1 MSGETPTG
9 ITPNETV
16 VVGLDGALGRIHLNR
31 PEALNS
37 LNLDMVRKIS
47 DGIDALESN
56 PAVRAIALTGEGRA
70 LCAGGD
76 IKMIWQVGLTAPQ
89 EALAFWAE
97 EYRLNA
103 RISHLRKPWLAVMDG
118 ICMGGGVGLSVHGSH
133 RIVTEITRF
142 AMPETGIGY
151 FPDVGGTWA
160 LSCAPQHLGFW
171 IGLTGATIG
180 AADTIAAGLADAMVP
195 SEALPALLAD
205 IASGQTVESAI
216 KAHAGDPGVSMLKD
230 NAVLIDSVFASGDM
244 EEIFAALHA
253 NGSDFAKSTLALLE
267 AKSPTSLVLTLHLL
281 RAAQSSASL
290 EACLDREYAADA
302 LILNGH
308 DFYEGVRA
316 AVIDKDRNPIW
327 SPARLGDV
335 DQEGLVSAIKP
346 LPSLFATAT
355 ADDL

>member
-1 MSGETPTG
+1 MFTGLSDGTPASG
-9 ITPNETV
+9 TV
-16 VVGLDGALGRIHLNR
+16 LVGVEGALGRLHLNR

-37 LNLDMVRKIS
+37 LDLDMVRKIA
-47 DGIDALESN
+47 GEVDALESN

-76 IKMIWQVGLTAPQ
+76 IKMIWQTGRTAPQ

-103 RISHLRKPWLAVMDG
+103 RISHMRKPWLALMDG

-133 RIVTEITRF
+133 RIVTERTRF

-160 LSCAPQHLGFW
+160 LARAPQHLGFW
-171 IGLTGATIG
+171 IGLTGASIG

-195 SEALPALLAD
+195 SASIPALLSDIGSGRTVDAALDAYSAPPGPSVLAEQAD
-205 IASGQTVESAI
+205 
-216 KAHAGDPGVSMLKD
+216 
-230 NAVLIDSVFASGDM
+230 LIDRIFRIPDICG
-244 EEIFAALHA
+244 IFAALRA
-253 NGSDFAKSTLALLE
+253 DGSDFAATTLAQLE
-267 AKSPTSLVLTLHLL
+267 TKSPTSLVLTLYLL
-281 RAAQSSASL
+281 REAERSTSL

-302 LILNGH
+302 AILAGH

-316 AVIDKDRNPIW
+316 AVIDKDRNPVW
-327 SPARLGDV
+327 KPARLEDV
-335 DQEGLVSAIKP
+335 DQRALVAAISP
-346 LPSLFATAT
+346 RPSLFA
-355 ADDL
+355 